1 MSLGLSQIESIH
13 CLRLGPWLRKMELE
27 RHLAG
32 RRERL
37 FANTHHIVWNLGVC
51 WTLERSVTRVGSQC
65 HGYHRVFPELIIEKG
80 TQKEEGCDKT
90 CRKSSGERKGEALG

>member
-1 MSLGLSQIESIH
+1 MSLGLSQIEGIH

-37 FANTHHIVWNLGVC
+37 FANTHIIWNVVVC
-51 WTLERSVTRVGSQC
+51 LDSWEVR
-65 HGYHRVFPELIIEKG
+65 
-80 TQKEEGCDKT
+80 DKS
-90 CRKSSGERKGEALG
+90 R